1 MTILN
6 LRYRI
11 LLAAFP
17 LSLLLPGLVSSDA
30 QAEGVEPHHQTIT
43 SAQEPLSSS
52 VTSYTL
58 QGVVVELQ
66 GEQVVLNHQ
75 AVAALNWPAMTMPFQ
90 LANAE
95 LAQGLTP
102 GLHIEAQFVPV
113 ANDSPRILH
122 WQAVK

>member
-17 LSLLLPGLVSSDA
+17 LSLLLPGLVSSDV

-43 SAQEPLSSS
+43 STQEPLSSS
-52 VTSYTL
+52 VTSHTL
-58 QGVVVELQ
+58 QGVVVQLQ
-66 GEQVVLNHQ
+66 GELVVLSHQ

-95 LAQGLTP
+95 QAQGLTP

>member
-17 LSLLLPGLVSSDA
+17 LYLLLLGLATDV
-30 QAEGVEPHHQTIT
+30 QAEGAEPHHQTIT
-43 SAQEPLSSS
+43 STREPLSSS

-58 QGVVVELQ
+58 QGVVVQLQ